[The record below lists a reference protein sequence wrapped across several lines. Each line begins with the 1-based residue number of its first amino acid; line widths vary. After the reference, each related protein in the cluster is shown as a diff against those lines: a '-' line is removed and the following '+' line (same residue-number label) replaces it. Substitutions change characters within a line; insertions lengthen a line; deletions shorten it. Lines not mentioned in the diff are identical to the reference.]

1 MRWRGTGLID
11 VMVWYRFDRRD
22 GVTSSWLTRW
32 RGAELPDTMTLY
44 RIARRND
51 MVPGCSMR
59 LILNATLFVINL
71 FVVNEM
77 RTTCCVCVQCDCLR
91 VRCHRCWV
99 FGYHVIYY

>member
-1 MRWRGTGLID
+1 
-11 VMVWYRFDRRD
+11 MVWYRFDRRD
-22 GVTSSWLTRW
+22 GVASSWLTRW

-77 RTTCCVCVQCDCLR
+77 RTTCCVCVCNVTVC
-91 VRCHRCWV
+91 V
-99 FGYHVIYY
+99 FGVTDAGCSDVTLFIINLFVTN